1 MSVLQPI
8 QCQRIGCVTHRVYLY
23 RPAKLAGLYF
33 LGVAEMRLL
42 FYAKNEEERVVG
54 AVIGG
59 AIFLFGLAVGGI
71 VGDALD
77 RVTNGKLFDYLMERM
92 GLK

>member
-1 MSVLQPI
+1 
-8 QCQRIGCVTHRVYLY
+8 
-23 RPAKLAGLYF
+23 
-33 LGVAEMRLL
+33 MRLL

-71 VGDALD
+71 VGDELD

>member
-1 MSVLQPI
+1 M
-8 QCQRIGCVTHRVYLY
+8 
-23 RPAKLAGLYF
+23 AGQKSWSRRNAAPF
-33 LGVAEMRLL
+33 

-71 VGDALD
+71 VGDELD

>member
-1 MSVLQPI
+1 
-8 QCQRIGCVTHRVYLY
+8 
-23 RPAKLAGLYF
+23 
-33 LGVAEMRLL
+33 MRLL
-42 FYAKNEEERVVG
+42 FHAKNEEERVVG
-54 AVIGG
+54 SVIGG

-71 VGDALD
+71 VGDELD

>member
-1 MSVLQPI
+1 
-8 QCQRIGCVTHRVYLY
+8 
-23 RPAKLAGLYF
+23 
-33 LGVAEMRLL
+33 MRLL

-54 AVIGG
+54 DVIGG

-71 VGDALD
+71 VGDELD